1 MTPAEWTRKAIHA
14 GFGLAALTLRWLDWR
29 VAAAVA
35 LAALLFNVFVFPR
48 IGRAL
53 YRDASLRHDA
63 GIVAYPAMVLL
74 LILVFRG
81 PYLPIAAAVWAM
93 MAFGDPAAAI
103 AGRTVGGPALP
114 WNSRKTWVGL
124 LANWAVAGPAAVF
137 VFLFVSARE
146 PQPDAV
152 AILMLGAGI
161 YAFLESVPAGIDDNL
176 VAAPPTA
183 LAIYQMALVWP
194 GALPPGPLPWGRWG
208 VALAV
213 NAAVGAAMGG
223 LRIVRPSGA
232 VAGAVAGFLILAAG
246 GWPAYALLWTFFLL
260 GTAAT
265 RLGYR
270 RKAAGGVAQSHEGRR
285 GAGNVVANCGVPVA
299 LLLLRAP
306 SFAFA
311 AAFAAALADTLG
323 TEVGTLY
330 GRRAFSPLTLRPVPP
345 GTPGAV
351 SLAGTTASLAGA
363 ALIGVA
369 GWRLGLV
376 ERSLLGVTI
385 AGGFLGALAES
396 VLTTLVARFGSRLDH
411 EFGNALNTF
420 AGALIAIRLG
430 ASGLLK

>member
-1 MTPAEWTRKAIHA
+1 MTPAEWRRKAIHA
-14 GFGLAALTLRWLDWR
+14 GFGLAALTLRWLDWK

-35 LAALLFNVFVFPR
+35 LAALVFNVLVLPR
-48 IGRAL
+48 IGRSI
-53 YRDASLRHDA
+53 YRDPSRRHDA

-93 MAFGDPAAAI
+93 MAFGDPAAAV
-103 AGRTVGGPALP
+103 AGRTIGGPALP
-114 WNSRKTWVGL
+114 WNPRKTWVGL
-124 LANWAVAGPAAVF
+124 LSNWAVAGPVAVL

-146 PQPDAV
+146 PQAEAV

-161 YAFLESVPAGIDDNL
+161 YAFLESVSAGIDDNL
-176 VAAPPTA
+176 VAALPTA
-183 LAIYQMALVWP
+183 LAIYQMSLVWP
-194 GALPPGPLPWGRWG
+194 ASPPPGIAWGRWA

-213 NAAVGAAMGG
+213 NAAVAAAMGG
-223 LRIVRPSGA
+223 FRVVRPSGA
-232 VAGAVAGFLILAAG
+232 VAGGILGFVVLAAG
-246 GWPAYALLWTFFLL
+246 GWNAYALLWTFFLL

-285 GAGNVVANCGVPVA
+285 GAANVVANCGVPAA

-306 SFAFA
+306 SFAFV

-345 GTPGAV
+345 GTPGAI
-351 SLAGTTASLAGA
+351 SIAGTAASLAGS
-363 ALIGVA
+363 ALIGLA

-376 ERSLLGVTI
+376 EASLLWVTI

-396 VLTTLVARFGSRLDH
+396 VVTTLAARFGSRLDH

-420 AGALIAIRLG
+420 VGALIAVRLG